1 MSFAYFDEPIDC
13 PECGHLTH
21 ELYHVTSRSSD
32 SRGYGHRVLMCEEC
46 YDDSKEGE
54 DDWDDSWKDEGDKY
68 EWEN

>member
-1 MSFAYFDEPIDC
+1 MSSAYFDEPIEC

-21 ELYHVTSRSSD
+21 ELFHARS
-32 SRGYGHRVLMCEEC
+32 VLVCEEC

-54 DDWDDSWKDEGDKY
+54 DDWDSSWKDDEY

>member
-21 ELYHVTSRSSD
+21 ELRHATSRSSN
-32 SRGYGHRVLMCEEC
+32 SKVLMCEEC

-54 DDWDDSWKDEGDKY
+54 DDWDDSWKDDDNDH
-68 EWEN
+68 EWTN